1 VETVLRLGVTVT
13 QISIVMGVVLVTVAI
28 LTLAERKILGWMQDR
43 MGPMEVGPYGILQP
57 LADGLKLFF
66 KEDIIPSGANKFL
79 FSIAPIIV
87 LITALVG
94 FVVIPF
100 GPNIEIDFPPTWLVT
115 LLHDAM
121 GVSVPIITVTPFI
134 ISDINIGILLILAF
148 TSIGAYGI
156 ILGGWASN
164 SKYSLLGGLRSA
176 AQVISYEL
184 NIGLAIVGVLLL
196 AGSLSLVTITEAQGG
211 GFWNWYLFAFP
222 FPQFFAFVV
231 YVISAVAET
240 NRLPFDL
247 PEAESELVAG
257 FFTEYSGM
265 RFAFFFMAEYA
276 NMILVSCVAAI
287 LFLGGWQAPYPGH
300 ILPDGVAWIE
310 GVMWFAAK
318 VYFFLFLFFWIRA
331 TLPRLRYDQLMRF
344 GWKVLLP
351 IALGNIVVTS
361 ILAYIFPGTTWG
373 DVFNWI
379 FM

>member
-1 VETVLRLGVTVT
+1 MAELGLKLAFSLT
-13 QISIVMGVVLVTVAI
+13 QIVVVMGVVLTVVAI
-28 LTLAERKILGWMQDR
+28 LTLLERKVLGWMQDR

-57 LADGLKLFF
+57 VADGLKLFF
-66 KEDIIPSGANKFL
+66 KEDIVPAGANKFL
-79 FSIAPIIV
+79 FSLAPI
-87 LITALVG
+87 LILVTALIG
-94 FVVIPF
+94 FAVIPY
-100 GPNIEIDFPPTWLVT
+100 GPNQTVQWFGIEFK
-115 LLHDAM
+115 
-121 GVSVPIITVTPFI
+121 PFV
-134 ISDINIGILLILAF
+134 ISDINIGILYILAF

-184 NIGLAIVGVLLL
+184 NVGLAIVGVLLL
-196 AGSLSLVTITEAQGG
+196 AGSLSLVTISEAQSGW
-211 GFWNWYLFAFP
+211 FWNWYIFAFP
-222 FPQFFAFVV
+222 FPQIFAFVV

-276 NMILVSCVAAI
+276 NMILVSCIAAV
-287 LFLGGWQAPYPGH
+287 LFLGGYQAPYPGT
-300 ILPDGVAWIE
+300 IVPETIAWLE
-310 GVMWFAAK
+310 GVFWFTIK
-318 VYFFLFLFFWIRA
+318 VCFFLFLFFWLRA

-361 ILAYIFPGTTWG
+361 IMAYLFPS
-373 DVFNWI
+373 
-379 FM
+379 